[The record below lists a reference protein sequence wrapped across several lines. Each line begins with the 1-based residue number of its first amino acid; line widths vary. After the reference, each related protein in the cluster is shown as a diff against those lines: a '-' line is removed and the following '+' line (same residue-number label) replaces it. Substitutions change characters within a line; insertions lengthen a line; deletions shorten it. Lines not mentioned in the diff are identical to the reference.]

1 RVAAL
6 QRPLPEEAYL
16 LVQPFAQPGDLVL
29 GRSGDAQLLH
39 QPIHPP
45 GADAVDVGL
54 LDDRD
59 QGLLGPPAR
68 FQEAREVGALAQPGD
83 RQLQLAHPRIPGA
96 RPVADAVG
104 HSLGGALAEL
114 GADLRGDLGLHQLGG
129 HPRRAV
135 AQHIGVLISEQLV
148 RQLGSGHPGP
158 LGHRGAP
165 FVALREQTDDSQ
177 TPRWPNSQSA
187 VQPTGTV
194 TPLSPTRPVPELRI
208 AVLVRRRTVH
218 GMESIVATEPTP
230 KDQGRDRPSHP
241 DPRARGKIGW
251 IVAGSLATG
260 LVAAVLLAGA
270 PFIPAEEPAITG
282 AVLCG
287 FALGW
292 AMLAVL
298 SVRFTDQPQRWAGG

>member
-29 GRSGDAQLLH
+29 GQSGDAQLLH

-59 QGLLGPPAR
+59 QGLVAPPAR

-96 RPVADAVG
+96 RPVAVAVG

-194 TPLSPTRPVPELRI
+194 TPLSPTRPAPRIWVTSCSCGSSLHGRSQNTTRTPRRSSSSSTTIWCTKLRASRSG
-208 AVLVRRRTVH
+208 AVTTTTSKAALPAWSRRASR
-218 GMESIVATEPTP
+218 P
-230 KDQGRDRPSHP
+230 GRS
-241 DPRARGKIGW
+241 
-251 IVAGSLATG
+251 SLA
-260 LVAAVLLAGA
+260 
-270 PFIPAEEPAITG
+270 P
-282 AVLCG
+282 
-287 FALGW
+287 
-292 AMLAVL
+292 
-298 SVRFTDQPQRWAGG
+298 